1 MRELIMAEQLRV
13 ERHLAS
19 VSPSFAFHLVLWMLS
34 ASFLEEVDAGHG
46 HEIPAERLREE
57 TLAGVR

>member
-1 MRELIMAEQLRV
+1 MAEQLRV

-46 HEIPAERLREE
+46 REIPAERLREE